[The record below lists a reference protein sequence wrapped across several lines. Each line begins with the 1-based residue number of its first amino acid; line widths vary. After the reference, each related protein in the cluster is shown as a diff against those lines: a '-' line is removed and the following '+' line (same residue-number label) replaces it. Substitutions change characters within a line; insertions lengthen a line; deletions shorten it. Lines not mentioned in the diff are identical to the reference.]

1 METLSE
7 GQKQNNPYT
16 KNGDFSK
23 QGEKNLYTQIIE
35 VLEQESKE
43 KIKDEKALEIIG
55 RKFLESFKDKRIH
68 QNLFGSKEDF
78 INLGR
83 VIANKEKIMINNDLA
98 QLIARKYLWNSA
110 PNLIPALK
118 KEEIQTRAILS
129 QSDHAPHN
137 LDKNRGFDEFGD
149 KKFYIELPIGG
160 LFKGKQ
166 KEIHSPDG
174 VFINFANNKIEF
186 YFVELKSDS
195 VYSSGNSLT
204 QGGKYLKIFL
214 GNNAISGLNRIGVT
228 NSNKEQV
235 ERFKKNE
242 KISKNS
248 KLLTTAEFSK
258 FIQGAIFIRDVNAK
272 NVESLE
278 NNNTLK
284 KMFELLHSINKKQ
297 EFKENI
303 KDFKKY
309 IETLNSSWVNDTEK
323 SVKTK
328 YFNY

>member
-35 VLEQESKE
+35 VLEQERKE

-129 QSDHAPHN
+129 QNDHDTHY

-248 KLLTTAEFSK
+248 KLLTTSEFSK
-258 FIQGAIFIRDVNAK
+258 FIQGAIFIRDVNTK
-272 NVESLE
+272 NIESLE

>member
-35 VLEQESKE
+35 VLEQERKE

-118 KEEIQTRAILS
+118 KEEIQTMAILS
-129 QSDHAPHN
+129 QSDHDTHY

-149 KKFYIELPIGG
+149 KKFYIELPIGS

-272 NVESLE
+272 NIESLE

>member
-35 VLEQESKE
+35 VLEQERKE

-68 QNLFGSKEDF
+68 QNLFGNKQDF

-110 PNLIPALK
+110 PNLMPALK

-129 QSDHAPHN
+129 QSDHAQHN
-137 LDKNRGFDEFGD
+137 LDKDRGFDEFGD

-166 KEIHSPDG
+166 REVHSPDG
-174 VFINFANNKIEF
+174 VFINFANNKVEF

-204 QGGKYLKIFL
+204 QGGKYLKNFL

-228 NSNKEQV
+228 NSSKEQV

-272 NVESLE
+272 NIESLE

-297 EFKENI
+297 EFKEKI
-303 KDFKKY
+303 KEFKKY

>member
-35 VLEQESKE
+35 VLEQERKE

-129 QSDHAPHN
+129 QNDHDTHY

-166 KEIHSPDG
+166 REIHSPDG

-228 NSNKEQV
+228 NSNKEQI

-272 NVESLE
+272 NIESLE

>member
-35 VLEQESKE
+35 VIEQESKE
-43 KIKDEKALEIIG
+43 KIEDEKALEIIG

-68 QNLFGSKEDF
+68 QNLFGNKQDF

-129 QSDHAPHN
+129 QSDHDTHY

-174 VFINFANNKIEF
+174 VFINFTNNKVEF
-186 YFVELKSDS
+186 YFVELKSES
-195 VYSSGNSLT
+195 VYSSGNRLT
-204 QGGKYLKIFL
+204 QGGKYLKNFL

-272 NVESLE
+272 NIESLE

-297 EFKENI
+297 EFKEKI
-303 KDFKKY
+303 KEFKKY

>member
-35 VLEQESKE
+35 VLEQERKE

-129 QSDHAPHN
+129 QSDHAQHN
-137 LDKNRGFDEFGD
+137 LDKDRGFDEFGD

-166 KEIHSPDG
+166 REVHSPDG
-174 VFINFANNKIEF
+174 VFINFANNKVEF

-272 NVESLE
+272 NIESLE

-309 IETLNSSWVNDTEK
+309 IETLN
-323 SVKTK
+323 
-328 YFNY
+328 

>member
-35 VLEQESKE
+35 VLEQERKE

-228 NSNKEQV
+228 NSSKEQV

-272 NVESLE
+272 NIESLE

>member
-35 VLEQESKE
+35 VIEQERKE

-129 QSDHAPHN
+129 QSDHDTHY

-166 KEIHSPDG
+166 REVHSPDG
-174 VFINFANNKIEF
+174 VFINFANNKVEF

-248 KLLTTAEFSK
+248 KLLTTSEFSK

-272 NVESLE
+272 NIESLE

-297 EFKENI
+297 EFEKNI
-303 KDFKKY
+303 KEFKKY

>member
-35 VLEQESKE
+35 VLEQERKE
-43 KIKDEKALEIIG
+43 KIKDEKTLEIIG

-129 QSDHAPHN
+129 QSDHDTHY

-166 KEIHSPDG
+166 REVHSPDG

-272 NVESLE
+272 NIESLE

>member
-35 VLEQESKE
+35 VLEQERKE

-129 QSDHAPHN
+129 QSDHDTHY

-166 KEIHSPDG
+166 REVHSPDG

-272 NVESLE
+272 NIESLE

>member
-35 VLEQESKE
+35 VLEQERKE

-68 QNLFGSKEDF
+68 QNLFGGKEDF

-129 QSDHAPHN
+129 QSDHDTHY

-272 NVESLE
+272 NIESLE

>member
-35 VLEQESKE
+35 VLEQETKE

-129 QSDHAPHN
+129 QNDHDTHY

-272 NVESLE
+272 NIESLE

-309 IETLNSSWVNDTEK
+309 IETLNSSWVNDTER

>member
-35 VLEQESKE
+35 VLEQERKE

-129 QSDHAPHN
+129 QSDHAQHN

-228 NSNKEQV
+228 NSSKEQV

-272 NVESLE
+272 NIESLE

>member
-1 METLSE
+1 MKTLSE
-7 GQKQNNPYT
+7 GQKQNNYF
-16 KNGDFSK
+16 NK
-23 QGEKNLYTQIIE
+23 QGEITKQGDKKLTTQIIE
-35 VLEQESKE
+35 VTEQEKKE
-43 KIKDEKALEIIG
+43 KITDERTLEIIG
-55 RKFLESFKDKRIH
+55 RKFLESFKDERIH
-68 QNLFGSKEDF
+68 QNVFGNKEDF

-83 VIANKEKIMINNDLA
+83 VIANKEKIMLNNDLA
-98 QLIARKYLWNSA
+98 QLIARKYLLNSA
-110 PNLIPALK
+110 PNLMPSLK

-129 QSDHAPHN
+129 QNDHAAHY

-149 KKFYIELPIGG
+149 KKFYIELQIGG

-166 KEIHSPDG
+166 KEVNSPDG
-174 VFINFANNKIEF
+174 VFINFANNKVEF

-204 QGGKYLKIFL
+204 KSGKYFKNFL
-214 GNNAISGLNRIGVT
+214 GNNAINGLNRIGVT

-272 NVESLE
+272 NFESLK

-284 KMFELLHSINKKQ
+284 KMFDLLHNINKKQ
-297 EFKENI
+297 EFKEKINE
-303 KDFKKY
+303 FKKY

>member
-35 VLEQESKE
+35 VLEQERKE

-129 QSDHAPHN
+129 QSDHAQHN

-166 KEIHSPDG
+166 REVHSPDG
-174 VFINFANNKIEF
+174 VFINFANNKIQF

-272 NVESLE
+272 NIESLE

>member
-284 KMFELLHSINKKQ
+284 KMFELLHSVNKKQ

>member
-166 KEIHSPDG
+166 REVHSPDG

-272 NVESLE
+272 NIESLE

>member
-118 KEEIQTRAILS
+118 KEEIQTMAILS
-129 QSDHAPHN
+129 QSDHDTHY

-166 KEIHSPDG
+166 REVHSPDG

-248 KLLTTAEFSK
+248 KLLTTSEFSK

-272 NVESLE
+272 NIESLE

>member
-35 VLEQESKE
+35 VLEQERKE

-68 QNLFGSKEDF
+68 QNLFGSKQDF

-228 NSNKEQV
+228 NSSKEQV

-258 FIQGAIFIRDVNAK
+258 IIQGAIFIRDVNAK

>member
-7 GQKQNNPYT
+7 GQKQNNYFNKKGEIT
-16 KNGDFSK
+16 K
-23 QGEKNLYTQIIE
+23 QGDKKLTTQIIE
-35 VLEQESKE
+35 VTEQEKKE
-43 KIKDEKALEIIG
+43 KITDERTLEIIG
-55 RKFLESFKDKRIH
+55 RNFLESFKDERIH
-68 QNLFGSKEDF
+68 QNVFGNKEDF

-129 QSDHAPHN
+129 QSDHDTHY

>member
-35 VLEQESKE
+35 VIEQERKE
-43 KIKDEKALEIIG
+43 KIEDEKALEIIG

-68 QNLFGSKEDF
+68 QNLFGNKQDF

-129 QSDHAPHN
+129 QSDHDTHY
-137 LDKNRGFDEFGD
+137 LDKYRGFDEFGD

-174 VFINFANNKIEF
+174 VFINFANNKVEF

-228 NSNKEQV
+228 NSNKEQI

-272 NVESLE
+272 NIESLE

-297 EFKENI
+297 EFKEKINE
-303 KDFKKY
+303 FKKY

>member
-35 VLEQESKE
+35 VLEQERKE

-68 QNLFGSKEDF
+68 QNLFGSKQDF

-129 QSDHAPHN
+129 QSDHDTHN

-228 NSNKEQV
+228 NSSKEQV

>member
-35 VLEQESKE
+35 VLEQERKE

-129 QSDHAPHN
+129 QSDHDTHY
-137 LDKNRGFDEFGD
+137 LDKDRGFDEFGD

-166 KEIHSPDG
+166 REVHSPDG

-272 NVESLE
+272 NIESLE

>member
-7 GQKQNNPYT
+7 GQKQNNYFNKKGEIT
-16 KNGDFSK
+16 K
-23 QGEKNLYTQIIE
+23 QGDKKLTTQIIE
-35 VLEQESKE
+35 VTEQEKKE
-43 KIKDEKALEIIG
+43 KITDERTLEIIG
-55 RKFLESFKDKRIH
+55 RKFLESFKDERIH
-68 QNLFGSKEDF
+68 QNLFGNKEDF

-83 VIANKEKIMINNDLA
+83 VIANKEKIMLNNDLA
-98 QLIARKYLWNSA
+98 QLIARKYLLNSA
-110 PNLIPALK
+110 PNLMPSLK

-129 QSDHAPHN
+129 QNDHDTHY

-149 KKFYIELPIGG
+149 KKFYIELQIGG

-174 VFINFANNKIEF
+174 VFINFANNKVEF

-204 QGGKYLKIFL
+204 QGGKYLKFFL

-272 NVESLE
+272 NFESLK

-284 KMFELLHSINKKQ
+284 KMFDLLHNINKKQ
-297 EFKENI
+297 EFKEKINE
-303 KDFKKY
+303 FKKY

-323 SVKTK
+323 SVKAK

>member
-35 VLEQESKE
+35 VLEQETKE

-129 QSDHAPHN
+129 QNDHDTHY

-248 KLLTTAEFSK
+248 KLLTTSEFSK

-272 NVESLE
+272 NIESLE

>member
-35 VLEQESKE
+35 VLEQERKE
-43 KIKDEKALEIIG
+43 KIKDEKTLEIIG

-129 QSDHAPHN
+129 QSDHDTHY

-248 KLLTTAEFSK
+248 KLLTTSEFSK

-272 NVESLE
+272 NIESLE

>member
-118 KEEIQTRAILS
+118 KEEIQTMAILS
-129 QSDHAPHN
+129 QSDHDTHY

-166 KEIHSPDG
+166 REVHSPDG

-272 NVESLE
+272 NIESLE

-284 KMFELLHSINKKQ
+284 KMFELLHSVNKKQ

>member
-35 VLEQESKE
+35 VIEQESKE
-43 KIKDEKALEIIG
+43 KIEDEKALEIIG

-68 QNLFGSKEDF
+68 QNLFGSKQDF

-129 QSDHAPHN
+129 QSDHDTHY

-272 NVESLE
+272 NIESLE

-284 KMFELLHSINKKQ
+284 KMFELLHSVNKKQ

>member
-35 VLEQESKE
+35 VLEQERKE

-129 QSDHAPHN
+129 QSDHAQHN

-166 KEIHSPDG
+166 REVHSPDG
-174 VFINFANNKIEF
+174 VFINFTNNKVEF

-272 NVESLE
+272 NIESLE

-303 KDFKKY
+303 KEFKKY

>member
-35 VLEQESKE
+35 VLEQERKE

-129 QSDHAPHN
+129 QSDHAQHN

-272 NVESLE
+272 NIESLE

-297 EFKENI
+297 EFKEKI
-303 KDFKKY
+303 KEFKKY

>member
-7 GQKQNNPYT
+7 GQKQNNYFNKKGEIT
-16 KNGDFSK
+16 K
-23 QGEKNLYTQIIE
+23 QGDKKLTTQIIE
-35 VLEQESKE
+35 VTEQEKKE
-43 KIKDEKALEIIG
+43 KITDERTLEIIG
-55 RKFLESFKDKRIH
+55 RKFLESFKDERIH
-68 QNLFGSKEDF
+68 QNVFGNKEDF

-83 VIANKEKIMINNDLA
+83 VIANKEKIMLNNDLA
-98 QLIARKYLWNSA
+98 QLIARKYLLNSA
-110 PNLIPALK
+110 PNLMPSLK

-129 QSDHAPHN
+129 QNDHDTHY
-137 LDKNRGFDEFGD
+137 LDKDRGFDEFGD
-149 KKFYIELPIGG
+149 KKFYIELQIGG

-174 VFINFANNKIEF
+174 VFINFANNKVEF

-204 QGGKYLKIFL
+204 QGGKYLKFFL

-272 NVESLE
+272 NFESLK

-284 KMFELLHSINKKQ
+284 KMFDLLHNINKKQ
-297 EFKENI
+297 EFKEKINE
-303 KDFKKY
+303 FKKY

-323 SVKTK
+323 SVKAK

>member
-149 KKFYIELPIGG
+149 KKFYIELPVGG

-204 QGGKYLKIFL
+204 QGGKYLKNFL

-272 NVESLE
+272 NIESLE

-297 EFKENI
+297 EFKEKI

>member
-35 VLEQESKE
+35 VLEQERKE
-43 KIKDEKALEIIG
+43 KIKDEKTLEIIG

-129 QSDHAPHN
+129 QSDHAQHN

-166 KEIHSPDG
+166 REVHSPDG

-272 NVESLE
+272 NIESLE

-303 KDFKKY
+303 KEFKRY